1 MLNSKLV
8 GASVARF
15 GIAVILGTALVL
27 AGCGGDDDT
36 PDDVITD
43 NVAPDEVASDDI
55 TSDDVADDSVRPD
68 NVTSDEVTSDE
79 VTSDE
84 VTSDEVTSDEVTSD
98 EVTSDEVTSDEV
110 TPQECDTG
118 YVLEGDD
125 CVDIDE
131 CVLGTHN
138 CPADA
143 VCKNTDG
150 SFECECPAGFVWEGS
165 ACLDA
170 AKWVV
175 VTYFSGGIGMLDTDT
190 MILHGPFLQGKLGFR
205 GNTDV
210 VVTPDGKTA
219 LISARK
225 DRFVYFVDISNPKEP
240 SIKGN
245 VIVPMYPSGIAI
257 SADGKYAVVIGYGQL
272 VVVIDIEAM
281 GVVDLFDLAKGNFS
295 FGEIA
300 PDGTVIIGYFNQK
313 SIEVFVLSENGK
325 LTWSG
330 SLDLTEHSFTPR
342 DIAVAPDGKTV
353 LVSGIADV
361 ASPAKH
367 PSQAPV
373 ISSYQLMVLEITSPG
388 ELEIKNV
395 LPDIPRVVHSVAFDR
410 AGRHAYM
417 LGCGSIAGGSGNK
430 GPEEEDVS
438 SLLMVGNIESPG
450 VFTFDASRHAKL
462 QSNLPCLGLNF
473 NSLVVRDDKAFV
485 GYSFNVFVGHDNSA
499 EFVSLVDLNTFVVK
513 RVPAPGAVT
522 SLARVPLNTTPAN
535 VLEGTASC
543 VGACLEPFAI
553 RGFNVAGFSH
563 DQQCFCDADCALW
576 GDCCD
581 DYEVAC
587 SGCDRKTC
595 AGAAVCVN
603 TSDGYQCGCPQ
614 GSHKNNEDG
623 CELDDV
629 CGSEGGADLCGPDAT
644 CQNYVVFGGHTC
656 LCEGDLIWDGISGC
670 MCDFGHEQHGDACV
684 DIDECERNLYDC
696 PEGTTCV
703 NIPGRYVCQPPEP

>member
-1 MLNSKLV
+1 V
-8 GASVARF
+8 
-15 GIAVILGTALVL
+15 
-27 AGCGGDDDT
+27 
-36 PDDVITD
+36 
-43 NVAPDEVASDDI
+43 
-55 TSDDVADDSVRPD
+55 
-68 NVTSDEVTSDE
+68 
-79 VTSDE
+79 
-84 VTSDEVTSDEVTSD
+84 
-98 EVTSDEVTSDEV
+98 
-110 TPQECDTG
+110 
-118 YVLEGDD
+118 
-125 CVDIDE
+125 
-131 CVLGTHN
+131 
-138 CPADA
+138 
-143 VCKNTDG
+143 
-150 SFECECPAGFVWEGS
+150 
-165 ACLDA
+165 DA

-175 VTYFSGGIGMLDTDT
+175 VAYYSGGIGMLDTDT
-190 MILHGPFLQGKLGFR
+190 MILHGPFLQGKLGFQ

-219 LISARK
+219 LISATE
-225 DRFVYFVDISNPKEP
+225 DRFIYFVDISNPKEP

-325 LTWSG
+325 LTFSG

-410 AGRHAYM
+410 AGKRAYM
-417 LGCGSIAGGSGNK
+417 FGCGSMAGGSGNK

-450 VFTFDASRHAKL
+450 VFTFDASRRAKL

-543 VGACLEPFAI
+543 VGACLETFAI